1 MKRILLTAL
10 AAMLVIPAI
19 ALAAF
24 TPGNYSGKTSRAT
37 KYRPVSFTVTAS
49 KLKNLKIVVAFTC
62 TDGDT
67 SLSKVTLSGFPSQN
81 VVNGRYSASFNGST
95 GGSKYVNKG
104 SISGKTATG
113 TFSGTRRY
121 NAQGR
126 IDPAGT
132 ITCKT
137 GNIPYTAKTK

>member
-10 AAMLVIPAI
+10 AAMLLVPAI

-24 TPGNYSGKTSRAT
+24 TPGNYTGKTSRAT
-37 KYRPVSFTVTAS
+37 KFRPVSFTVTAS
-49 KLKNLKIVVAFTC
+49 KLKNLKITVAFTC

-67 SLSKVTLSGFPSQN
+67 SLSKVVLSGFPSQN
-81 VVNGRYSASFNGST
+81 VVNGRYSATFRGSS

-113 TFSGTRRY
+113 TFSGTRTY
-121 NAQGR
+121 NAQGK
-126 IDPAGT
+126 IDPRGT
-132 ITCKT
+132 ITCRT
-137 GNIPYTAKTK
+137 GNLPYTAKTK

>member
-1 MKRILLTAL
+1 MKRILLTSL
-10 AAMLVIPAI
+10 AAMLLVPAI

-24 TPGNYSGKTSRAT
+24 TPGSYTGKTSKST
-37 KYRPVSFTVTAS
+37 KYRPVSFTVTAT
-49 KLKNLKIVVAFTC
+49 KLKNLKITVAFTC
-62 TDGDT
+62 SDGDP
-67 SLSKVTLSGFPSQN
+67 SLSKVVLSGFPSQN
-81 VVNGRYSASFNGST
+81 VVNGKYNASFTGST

-113 TFSGTRRY
+113 TFSGIRHY
-121 NAQGR
+121 NARGK

-137 GNIPYTAKTK
+137 GNVPYTAKTK